1 MSTRI
6 VHNVL
11 SMAAQRHIHGA
22 QKNLDTAVERLS
34 SGLRVNHA
42 WDDPAALNLSER
54 FRAQI
59 ASHKEAERNANYAIN
74 LISLVDGALSV
85 IDEKLVRMR
94 ALSIQASNGPLSS
107 SDRQALQL
115 EFQSLRSEVDRIA
128 RSTNYNGKF
137 LLDGTW
143 SSENPNGVKFHIG
156 IFNTRN
162 VDYYYVQMGNATS
175 NALGIQSLSLLN
187 TATAQQAITTLD
199 EAINSKDTLRTR
211 LGAYVNRL
219 QNTILYQQIARETS
233 VAAEE
238 ALRDADIAEEMSNFT
253 RAQVLMQSGISM
265 LAQANMVPGMV
276 AQLIG

>member
-6 VHNVL
+6 NHNVL
-11 SMAAQRHIHGA
+11 SLFAQRAIHTA
-22 QKNLDTAVERLS
+22 QSDLDTAVERLS

-59 ASHKEAERNANYAIN
+59 ASHKEAEKNAQYAIN
-74 LISLVDGALSV
+74 VISMVDGSLSV

-94 ALSIQASNGPLSS
+94 ALAIQASNGPLSS
-107 SDRQALQL
+107 SDRQALHL
-115 EFQSLRSEVDRIA
+115 EFDSLRSEITRIA
-128 RSTNYNGKF
+128 ESTNYNGKF

-143 SSENPNGVKFHIG
+143 SQEDARGIKFHVG
-156 IFNTRN
+156 IFNQDN
-162 VDYYYVQMGNATS
+162 VDYYFVQMGNATAE
-175 NALGIQSLSLLN
+175 ALGIQGLSLLN
-187 TATAQQAITTLD
+187 TSTAQAAITAMD
-199 EAINSKDTLRTR
+199 DAINSKDELRTR
-211 LGAYVNRL
+211 LGSYVNRL

-233 VAAEE
+233 TAAEE

-253 RAQVLMQSGISM
+253 RAQILMQSGISM
-265 LAQANMVPGMV
+265 LAQANMVPQMV

>member
-1 MSTRI
+1 MSTSI
-6 VHNVL
+6 AHNVL
-11 SMAAQRHIHGA
+11 SLSAQRYIKGA
-22 QKNLDTAVERLS
+22 QSGLDTAVERLS
-34 SGLRVNHA
+34 SGLRVNNA

-59 ASHKEAERNANYAIN
+59 ASQTEAERNATYAIN
-74 LISLVDGALSV
+74 LISMVDGALSV
-85 IDEKLVRMR
+85 IDEKLIRLR
-94 ALSIQASNGPLSS
+94 ALAVQASNGPLSS
-107 SDRQALQL
+107 ADRQALHM
-115 EFQSLRSEVDRIA
+115 EFDSLRSEVDRIA

-143 SSENPNGVKFHIG
+143 SQEDARGIKFHIG
-156 IFNTRN
+156 IFNTSN

-175 NALGIQSLSLLN
+175 GALGISNLSLLN
-187 TATAQQAITTLD
+187 TATAQEAITTLD

-219 QNTILYQQIARETS
+219 QNTILYQQISRETS

-238 ALRDADIAEEMSNFT
+238 DIRDADIAEEMSNFT
-253 RAQVLMQSGISM
+253 RAQILMQSGISM
-265 LAQANMVPGMV
+265 LAQANMVPQMV